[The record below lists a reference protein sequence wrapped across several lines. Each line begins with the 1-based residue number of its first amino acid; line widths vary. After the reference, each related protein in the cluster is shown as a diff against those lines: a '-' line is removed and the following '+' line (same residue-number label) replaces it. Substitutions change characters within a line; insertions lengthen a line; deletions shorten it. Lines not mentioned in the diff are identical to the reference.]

1 MKRREALMLGGMFL
15 LGGCSWGP
23 SIRSQSPEEINAA
36 GSDTQ
41 LIGDLAVPFGL
52 YPLTIES
59 VGLVTGL
66 PGTGSDPEPS
76 SQRAALLDEMQTR
89 GVQNPNQVLASP
101 TTSLVLVRA

>member
-1 MKRREALMLGGMFL
+1 GPFVVRSRPVRHDAFWRQRSIVLARSARGMKRREALMLGSMVF
-15 LGGCSWGP
+15 LGGCMGP

-52 YPLTIES
+52 YPLTVES

-66 PGTGSDPEPS
+66 PGTGSDP
-76 SQRAALLDEMQTR
+76 
-89 GVQNPNQVLASP
+89 
-101 TTSLVLVRA
+101 